1 MESPFSVIYSVVT
14 SCGIEGKKSVIKNVP
29 PTTKIAVRKNR
40 NKFLFNNFL
49 RKKYY
54 NNNDKTRLCFLQG
67 YFVSYVVF
75 YEKKS
80 KMQKLHFAFGILF
93 ESKISLLLY
102 ISKIY
107 RLVLRLVH
115 HQAKVHHKIL
125 RLNYFRI
132 LNIVYHLY
140 STIYQ

>member
-29 PTTKIAVRKNR
+29 PTTKIAVRKNC

-67 YFVSYVVF
+67 IFSYLVINF
-75 YEKKS
+75 LPEFLL
-80 KMQKLHFAFGILF
+80 MFLEEFLF
-93 ESKISLLLY
+93 
-102 ISKIY
+102 
-107 RLVLRLVH
+107 
-115 HQAKVHHKIL
+115 
-125 RLNYFRI
+125 
-132 LNIVYHLY
+132 
-140 STIYQ
+140 